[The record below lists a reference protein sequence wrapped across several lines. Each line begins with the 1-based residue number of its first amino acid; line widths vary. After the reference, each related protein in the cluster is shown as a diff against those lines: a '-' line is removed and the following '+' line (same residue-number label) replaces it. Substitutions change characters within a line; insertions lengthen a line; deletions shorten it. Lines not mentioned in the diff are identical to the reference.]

1 VKALLFFLCW
11 CLLSVAYG
19 FLALMTVG
27 ILFGR
32 EGTANHL
39 IGLAAAFVLWV
50 AANFLLVRLRR
61 PHSS

>member
-1 VKALLFFLCW
+1 VKALLFFLGW

-32 EGTANHL
+32 EAGANHL
-39 IGLAAAFVLWV
+39 IGLAAAFALWV
-50 AANFLLVRLRR
+50 TATFFAVRLRGPR
-61 PHSS
+61 AT